1 MATKNYLDKA
11 GLKEVLKKLKEKFAN
26 IEAITLQG
34 VIANVAGLPSLSADE
49 VKAGIMYIIQNEDTT
64 TADFVE
70 GAGKTIDPWSEVV
83 IVNTGTAAAPVYKW
97 YVMGN
102 VFTIKD
108 KVGFG
113 TTFPAAPFD
122 GQAFLYLGPDRYNYV
137 AVASP
142 TATDDPAVLGW
153 YVEAA
158 GSGAGYAPATDHEP
172 VPGTVYYTREDVAIK
187 GGIYVC
193 DETSSE
199 WVNVSGADRM
209 ERITETEIDDLF
221 SELWS

>member
-11 GLKEVLKKLKEKFAN
+11 GLKEVLEKLKEKFAN
-26 IEAITLQG
+26 FEALTFQG
-34 VIANVAGLPSLSADE
+34 VIANVAGLPSLSGGA
-49 VKAGIMYIIQNEDTT
+49 VKAGIMYTIQNEDKT

-70 GAGKTIDPWSEVV
+70 GAGKTIDPYSEVV
-83 IVNTGTAAAPVYKW
+83 VVNTGTAAAPVYKW

-122 GQAFLYLGPDRYNYV
+122 GQAFLYLGQDRYSYV
-137 AVASP
+137 AVESP

-153 YVEAA
+153 YVSSA
-158 GSGAGYAPATDHEP
+158 GPGGYVLATDHEP
-172 VPGTVYYTREDVAIK
+172 VSGTTYYTREDVAIK

-193 DETSSE
+193 DEDSSE
-199 WVNVSGADRM
+199 WVNVGGADRM
-209 ERITETEIDDLF
+209 ERITETEIDGLF
-221 SELWS
+221 SELWP